1 MNILGINSFFENPSV
16 ALVVDG
22 ELVFAIEDERLT
34 RVKHGRAYTP
44 YSAYL
49 PYNSIYA
56 ALKFAGLKAS
66 AIDEVSYSYNRHR
79 HLVAS
84 VVGCLTGRRLKSL
97 RQEMAAYHTIKN
109 VYRELLENH
118 TLSTRYG
125 DLWQR
130 GDFRRA
136 KYREWDHHLTHA
148 ASAFFCSGFDR
159 GLVVVAD
166 GRGEDSCTSVYV
178 GNGSKLSRVTSID
191 LPHSLGF
198 LYSFFTQH
206 LGFQPFEDEYK
217 VMGLAAYGEPE
228 FMPQMSRLVRL
239 VPEGRYR
246 LDAQAVR
253 RLSDVLG
260 PARKPGEEITQYHR
274 NLARSLQTSLE
285 DALVHVIS
293 HHLESTGERNLAVAG
308 GVFLNCVAN
317 AKLARLPGVD
327 AFFAQP
333 AASDAG
339 TAIGAAALTW
349 IERGGAAQLRYSSML
364 LGTEWSD
371 RAIEAAL
378 KESSL
383 PYRLVPCD
391 KLAEET
397 AGLLDDECVVAFF
410 QGRMEFGPRA
420 LGARS
425 FLASPRSPRTRERLN
440 IIKGREQF
448 RPLAPLVLEEEYDKY
463 FDGRPNRYMMLAVQ
477 ARDRARQRAPAIVHA
492 DGTSRVQVVRR
503 QDDALLFD
511 ILTAFAAKSGV
522 PILINTS
529 LNVRGK
535 PIDESP
541 VDALASAVCSGVDAI
556 VIGSYIADLRTA
568 RSARDRVEN
577 VGERHQG
584 FEDLAS
590 HALR

>member
-1 MNILGINSFFENPSV
+1 MNILGLNSFFENPSA

-44 YSAYL
+44 YAAYL
-49 PYNSIYA
+49 PYDSIYA

-66 AIDEVSYSYNRHR
+66 AIDEVAYSYNRYI
-79 HLVAS
+79 HLGAS
-84 VVGCLTGRRLKSL
+84 VVGCTTGRRLKSL
-97 RQEMAAYHTIKN
+97 RQEISAFHSIKN
-109 VYRELLENH
+109 VYRELVENH
-118 TLSTRYG
+118 TLTTRYG
-125 DLWQR
+125 NLWQR
-130 GDFRRA
+130 GDLRNA
-136 KYREWDHHLTHA
+136 GYREWDHHLTHA

-166 GRGEDSCTSVYV
+166 GRGEDSCTSVYL
-178 GNGSKLSRVTSID
+178 GSGSKLNKIASIN

-228 FMPQMSRLVRL
+228 FMPQMTRLVRL
-239 VPEGRYR
+239 EPTGCYT
-246 LDAQAVR
+246 LDAAAVR
-253 RLSDVLG
+253 NLTDVFG
-260 PARKPGEEITQYHR
+260 PARRPGEELTQHHK
-274 NLARSLQTSLE
+274 NLARSLQTMLE
-285 DALVHVIS
+285 NALIHVIS
-293 HHLESTGERNLAVAG
+293 YHLKSTGERTLSVAG
-308 GVFLNCVAN
+308 GVFLNCLAN
-317 AKLARLPGVD
+317 AKLARLPGVE

-333 AASDAG
+333 ASSDAG

-349 IERGGAAQLRYSSML
+349 IERGGAPQLRYSSML

-371 RAIEAAL
+371 QAIERAL

-383 PYRLVPCD
+383 PYRSVPRD
-391 KLAEET
+391 LLAEQT
-397 AGLLDDECVVAFF
+397 AALLNDEYVVAFF

-425 FLASPRSPRTRERLN
+425 FLASPRSPYTRERLN

-448 RPLAPLVLEEEYDKY
+448 RPLAPLVLEAEYDTY
-463 FDGRPNRYMMLAVQ
+463 FDGYPNRYMMLAVQ
-477 ARDRARQRAPAIVHA
+477 ARDAARERAPAIVHA
-492 DGTSRVQVVRR
+492 DGSSRAQVVRR

-511 ILTAFAAKSGV
+511 ILTAFAARSGV

-541 VDALASAVCSGVDAI
+541 VDALASAVCSGVDAV
-556 VIGSYIADLRTA
+556 VIGSFIVDLRAALGTA
-568 RSARDRVEN
+568 RA
-577 VGERHQG
+577 
-584 FEDLAS
+584 A
-590 HALR
+590 